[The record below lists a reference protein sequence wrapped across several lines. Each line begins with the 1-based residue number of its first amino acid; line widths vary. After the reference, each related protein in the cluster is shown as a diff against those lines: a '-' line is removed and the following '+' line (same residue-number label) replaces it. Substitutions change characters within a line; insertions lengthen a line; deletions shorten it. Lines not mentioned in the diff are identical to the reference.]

1 MAKNNHFFQVHTP
14 KFADPSPYSLH
25 NVWKFCSFFGG
36 FPMKVDKEVR
46 SQDKQSSAPCTY
58 PLVKANVT
66 K

>member
-1 MAKNNHFFQVHTP
+1 MDQKCPFLALNFGH
-14 KFADPSPYSLH
+14 
-25 NVWKFCSFFGG
+25 FFGG
-36 FPMKVDKEVR
+36 FPLKVDKEVK